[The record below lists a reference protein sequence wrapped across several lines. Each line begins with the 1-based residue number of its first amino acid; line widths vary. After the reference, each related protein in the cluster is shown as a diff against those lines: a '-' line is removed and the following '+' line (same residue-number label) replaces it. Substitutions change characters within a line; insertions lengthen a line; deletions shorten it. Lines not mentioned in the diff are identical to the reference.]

1 MQKKSKIKIDKHI
14 LKKSIRCEKDCA
26 CEKDAWESCS
36 KIGESVNEMI
46 LYIEKAEDEGKML
59 SCKYYLPF
67 GGEHYCICP
76 ARLYIYKNFGV

>member
-1 MQKKSKIKIDKHI
+1 MTIKKSPPENVLKNAVRCDKN
-14 LKKSIRCEKDCA
+14 CA
-26 CEKDAWESCS
+26 CTKNDWNPCF
-36 KIGESVNEMI
+36 KTGESVSDMI
-46 LYIEKAEDEGKML
+46 LLIEKTEDKNRME